1 MGLDRSWRKQ
11 ILKSIATNSSPI
23 LELSSLISRQTM
35 AKTQPNLFAAYEKKN
50 FFSVCEKT
58 TKLENTTI
66 IESLTIF
73 SYRKYV

>member
-35 AKTQPNLFAAYEKKN
+35 AKTQPNLFAAYEKKKT
-50 FFSVCEKT
+50 FFPYAR
-58 TKLENTTI
+58 KLQSWKIPQLSN
-66 IESLTIF
+66 L
-73 SYRKYV
+73 